1 MKMDLKTVL
10 TDLCLAPGVGG
21 QTAASETA
29 KQLLAAYVDD
39 VEVTPLGNIVGVRR
53 CGQEGAPLLLL
64 EAHIDQIGFV
74 VTGIEDGFVRVSACG
89 GIDPRTLAAAEV
101 VVWGDKPYPGVFA
114 STPPHLASKDE
125 SLPAVNERIIDV
137 GMDQE
142 AAETRIAVGSR
153 VSFRPRLEPIG
164 DYGLLGT
171 SLDDRAGV
179 AAVLTALDICGREEL
194 SMDIAVCF
202 SVQEELGMRGA
213 GTGAFALKPDMAIAV
228 DVSFAHTP
236 DADRRECGVL
246 GGGPM
251 IGLSPTLDDA
261 MTRRLMEL
269 AENRKIPFQREV
281 MGGKTGTDADRI
293 SMTRGGVRTA
303 LLSVP
308 QRYMHTPVE
317 LVDSRDV
324 ENTGRLMA
332 AFAREGSGIDE

>member
-1 MKMDLKTVL
+1 MNIQTVL
-10 TDLCLAPGVGG
+10 KELCLAPGVGG
-21 QTAASETA
+21 QTAAAETA
-29 KQLLAAYVDD
+29 ERLLAAYVDK
-39 VEVTPLGNIVGVRR
+39 VEVTPLGNVTGVRR
-53 CGQEGAPLLLL
+53 CGIEGAPLLLL

-89 GIDPRTLAAAEV
+89 GIDSRTLAAAEV

-114 STPPHLASKDE
+114 STPPHLASKDKT
-125 SLPAVNERIIDV
+125 LPAINDRIIDV
-137 GMDQE
+137 GMNQE
-142 AAETRIAVGSR
+142 TAEQRIAVGSR
-153 VSFRPRLEPIG
+153 VSFRSRLEPAG
-164 DYGLLGT
+164 EYGLTGT
-171 SLDDRAGV
+171 ALDDRAGV
-179 AAVLTALDICGREEL
+179 AAVLMALDICSREKPAV
-194 SMDIAVCF
+194 DIAACF

-213 GTGAFALKPDMAIAV
+213 GAGAFTLKPDMAIAV

-251 IGLSPTLDDA
+251 IGLAPGLDDA
-261 MTRRLMEL
+261 MSRRLIEL
-269 AENRKIPFQREV
+269 AGRLDIPFQREV
-281 MGGKTGTDADRI
+281 MGGKTGTDADEI
-293 SMTRGGVRTA
+293 AVARGGVRTA

-332 AFAREGSGIDE
+332 AFAREGRI

>member
-1 MKMDLKTVL
+1 MNIQTVL
-10 TDLCLAPGVGG
+10 KELCLAPGVGG
-21 QTAASETA
+21 QTAAAETA
-29 KQLLAAYVDD
+29 KKLLAAYVDR
-39 VEVTPLGNIVGVRR
+39 VEVTPLGNVTGVRR
-53 CGQEGAPLLLL
+53 CGLENAPLLLL

-114 STPPHLASKDE
+114 STPPHLASKDKT
-125 SLPAVNERIIDV
+125 LPAVNECIIDV
-137 GMDQE
+137 GLNQE
-142 AAETRIAVGSR
+142 RAEKCIAVGSR
-153 VSFRPRLEPIG
+153 VSFRSRLEPVG
-164 DYGLLGT
+164 EYGLMGT
-171 SLDDRAGV
+171 ALDDRAGV
-179 AAVLTALDICGREEL
+179 AAVLTALDICSREKPV
-194 SMDIAVCF
+194 MDIAVCF

-213 GTGAFALKPDMAIAV
+213 GTGVYMLKPDMAIAV

-246 GGGPM
+246 GDGPM
-251 IGLSPTLDDA
+251 IGLAPGLDND
-261 MTRRLMEL
+261 MTRRLIEL
-269 AENRKIPFQREV
+269 AGQQNIPFQREV
-281 MGGKTGTDADRI
+281 MGGQTGTNADEI
-293 SMTRGGVRTA
+293 TITRGGVRTA

-332 AFAREGSGIDE
+332 AFARGGRI